1 MAPLVASATAASIR
15 VERPSISTT
24 PLTLPNLLLMSP
36 GPSSPHPRVLA
47 AAGSP
52 LVGHMH
58 PSLLGAVDDVRE
70 WLKYVFQTRNRF
82 TLGVSG
88 SGHAAMEAAVNAVV
102 APGDVVLV
110 AVNGMWGER
119 MALLARRHGGD
130 VRTIQ
135 APLGEVF
142 SLSDFARALEANPGV
157 AAMFVVHGESST
169 GTLQPLEGLGE
180 LCHTHGALL
189 VVDAICTVGGVPV
202 LMDQWD
208 IDVCYSGSQKCL
220 SSLVS
225 PSPFSMNERARQKLK
240 SKAHHIQTYYFDMNV
255 AGAFWGVD
263 GKPHVYHHTSI
274 GSNIMAIREA
284 LALVVD
290 EGLESV
296 WHRHQSLA
304 DKLCA
309 GIEELGLELFVKDP
323 AIRLPTVTTIKV
335 PEGVQWAHVTAYL
348 MEKYNLEIAG
358 GLGPT
363 VGMWAQ
369 VTAYLMEKYNLEI
382 AGGLRPTVGMGAVG
396 AAAHVTAYLME
407 KYNLEIAG
415 GLGPTV
421 GMVWRIGIMGNTAR
435 IMGNNAR
442 PANIALVLRALKDA
456 LHHVGFLPP
465 PFTHHFPSFP
475 PPFPPPTLLPSPPF
489 LPCRLS
495 GVANWH
501 NGQQRSS
508 GQHSTRAA
516 ST

>member
-1 MAPLVASATAASIR
+1 MAPLAPLVASATAASTR

-58 PSLLGAVDDVRE
+58 PALLAAVDDVRE

-142 SLSDFARALEANPGV
+142 ALDDFARALEANPGV
-157 AAMFVVHGESST
+157 AAVFVVHGESST

-180 LCHTHGALL
+180 LCHKHGALL
-189 VVDAICTVGGVPV
+189 VVDAICTAGGVPV
-202 LMDQWD
+202 LMDEWD

-225 PSPFSMNERARQKLK
+225 PSPFSMNECARAKLK
-240 SKAHHIQTYYFDMNV
+240 SKAHQIQTYYFDMNV

-363 VGMWAQ
+363 VGM
-369 VTAYLMEKYNLEI
+369 
-382 AGGLRPTVGMGAVG
+382 
-396 AAAHVTAYLME
+396 
-407 KYNLEIAG
+407 
-415 GLGPTV
+415 
-421 GMVWRIGIMGNTAR
+421 VWRIGIMGNNAR
-435 IMGNNAR
+435 PANIALVMRALKDALHHVWRIGIMGNNAR
-442 PANIALVLRALKDA
+442 PANIALVLQALKDA

-475 PPFPPPTLLPSPPF
+475 PPFPPPFTRQPPF
-489 LPCRLS
+489 HLRLS
-495 GVANWH
+495 SPVAY
-501 NGQQRSS
+501 QRPLYYCSPSKHES
-508 GQHSTRAA
+508 G
-516 ST
+516 

>member
-1 MAPLVASATAASIR
+1 MAPLATSATAAATR

-24 PLTLPNLLLMSP
+24 PLALPNLLLMSP

-58 PSLLGAVDDVRE
+58 PALLSAMDDVRE

-102 APGDVVLV
+102 APGDVALV
-110 AVNGMWGER
+110 AINGMWGER

-142 SLSDFARALEANPGV
+142 SLDDFARALEANPGV
-157 AAMFVVHGESST
+157 ASVFVVHGESST
-169 GTLQPLEGLGE
+169 GTLQPLEGLGD
-180 LCHTHGALL
+180 LCHKHGALL
-189 VVDAICTVGGVPV
+189 VVDAICTAGGVPV
-202 LMDQWD
+202 LMDEWD

-225 PSPFSMNERARQKLK
+225 PSPFTMNERAREKLK
-240 SKAHHIQTYYFDMNV
+240 SKAHQIQTYYFDMNV
-255 AGAFWGVD
+255 AGAFWAVD
-263 GKPHVYHHTSI
+263 GKPNVYHHTSI
-274 GSNIMAIREA
+274 GSNIMALREA

-296 WHRHQSLA
+296 WHRHRSLA
-304 DKLCA
+304 DKLHA

-323 AIRLPTVTTIKV
+323 SLRLPTVTTIKV
-335 PEGVQWAHVTAYL
+335 PEGVH
-348 MEKYNLEIAG
+348 
-358 GLGPT
+358 
-363 VGMWAQ
+363 WAQ
-369 VTAYLMEKYNLEI
+369 VTS
-382 AGGLRPTVGMGAVG
+382 
-396 AAAHVTAYLME
+396 YLME

-421 GMVWRIGIMGNTAR
+421 GMVWRIGIMGN
-435 IMGNNAR
+435 NAR
-442 PANIALVLRALKDA
+442 DANIALVLRALKDA

-465 PFTHHFPSFP
+465 PAHAAAP
-475 PPFPPPTLLPSPPF
+475 PPAHLVTVAPTEANY
-489 LPCRLS
+489 PCS
-495 GVANWH
+495 AAPYPGVAAS
-501 NGQQRSS
+501 QTS
-508 GQHSTRAA
+508 GDGAAAAESVRPSKPIAA
-516 ST
+516 SATADPGASAPTPAAAVSASVAVAAVVSAAKGVASSVASSVAASSTAAPIAVK

>member
-1 MAPLVASATAASIR
+1 
-15 VERPSISTT
+15 
-24 PLTLPNLLLMSP
+24 MSP

-135 APLGEVF
+135 APLG
-142 SLSDFARALEANPGV
+142 SRA
-157 AAMFVVHGESST
+157 
-169 GTLQPLEGLGE
+169 PLEGLGE
-180 LCHTHGALL
+180 LCPKNGESMALKQPPEGLGELYHKHGALL

-208 IDVCYSGSQKCL
+208 IDVCYSG
-220 SSLVS
+220 
-225 PSPFSMNERARQKLK
+225 
-240 SKAHHIQTYYFDMNV
+240 YV

-309 GIEELGLELFVKDP
+309 GIEESDPHTPTPRPSSLLSSSTHQLGLELFVKDP

-382 AGGLRPTVGMGAVG
+382 AGGL
-396 AAAHVTAYLME
+396 
-407 KYNLEIAG
+407 
-415 GLGPTV
+415 GPTV
-421 GMVWRIGIMGNTAR
+421 GMVWRIGIMGNNAR
-435 IMGNNAR
+435 PANIALVLRALRDALHHVWRIGIMGNNAR

>member
-1 MAPLVASATAASIR
+1 MAPLAPLVASATAASTR
-15 VERPSISTT
+15 VERPSIPTT

-88 SGHAAMEAAVNAVV
+88 SGHAAMESAVNAVV

-142 SLSDFARALEANPGV
+142 SLSDFAHALEENPGV
-157 AAMFVVHGESST
+157 SAVFVVHGESST

-180 LCHTHGALL
+180 LCHKHGALL
-189 VVDAICTVGGVPV
+189 VVDAICTAGGVPV
-202 LMDQWD
+202 LMDEWD

-240 SKAHHIQTYYFDMNV
+240 SKAHQIQTYYFDMNV

-263 GKPHVYHHTSI
+263 GKPHVYHHTSL
-274 GSNIMAIREA
+274 GSNIMAIRET

-296 WHRHQSLA
+296 WHRHRSLA

-323 AIRLPTVTTIKV
+323 SVRLPTVTTIKV
-335 PEGVQWAHVTAYL
+335 PEGVQWAQVTAYL

-369 VTAYLMEKYNLEI
+369 VVAFLMEKYNLEI
-382 AGGLRPTVGMGAVG
+382 ARGLGPTVGMGVQWAQ
-396 AAAHVTAYLME
+396 VTAYLME
-407 KYNLEIAG
+407 KYQLEIAGGLGPTVGMWAQVTALLMEKYHLEIAG

-421 GMVWRIGIMGNTAR
+421 GMVWRIGIMGKR
-435 IMGNNAR
+435 CG
-442 PANIALVLRALKDA
+442 ALA
-456 LHHVGFLPP
+456 
-465 PFTHHFPSFP
+465 
-475 PPFPPPTLLPSPPF
+475 
-489 LPCRLS
+489 
-495 GVANWH
+495 
-501 NGQQRSS
+501 
-508 GQHSTRAA
+508 
-516 ST
+516 